1 MMQKARDK
9 LRELRALHDDG
20 LLSEQEFERRK
31 NAILDA
37 EYAPPGAAPATVAPP
52 VRQGT
57 ELGFMTGQE
66 IGPQN
71 RRYRLERL
79 IGTGGMG
86 QVWQATDLAT
96 HAELGSSEMVAL
108 KILPP
113 QLTQSATHARLL
125 IEEATQAR
133 KLAHE
138 NIVRVYEWAQDPAT
152 ASYFI
157 IMECLDGE
165 DLEHYLGG
173 KGPLPLAAVQE
184 LLQPVADALSYAW
197 EKHKLVHRDI
207 KPGNVF
213 LTSKGDIKLLDYG
226 IASRVRNAGSS
237 LGLETPNAG
246 TEGYRAPE
254 AGAHQRQPSPRL
266 DVYAVAVMIYQM
278 LEGRMP
284 FDGVRTAEQ
293 LPSKPQELK
302 AAQWQ
307 VLQNG
312 FSMTPELRPQSVLA
326 LLEMLERA
334 AGPSPEELAEQA
346 RQERARALARQKQA
360 ALDAE
365 QAKEEARR
373 REEEQEQQRRA
384 EAHAAALEK
393 QRQDKLRREQEAQR
407 QFEAE
412 EARKLRK
419 EALRGQLRAR
429 READAATALQ
439 EHQQLQRKAI
449 QAKAEAAYRAEQ
461 ERARKAEASRAA
473 APAAPA
479 AAPVAEPPAG
489 LSAEPP
495 AGLSAEPPAGPKAE
509 APPPAP
515 VAAPTGL
522 LRDDFLDGSGQG
534 PELVCLPSGRFQMG
548 ASDEEHKAALQA
560 GSQQGWLE
568 REKPQHW
575 VGIERGF
582 ALAIHPVSVGEWRA
596 FVKATGW
603 ERAGAETDWDNPGFV
618 QNEQHPVV
626 GVSWNDAQLYLAWL
640 SEKTGQVYRLP
651 SEAEWEYACRAG
663 TRGAFNVGDTISTEQ
678 ANFDGLYVYNG
689 GARGQYRGG
698 TSARNTFPPN
708 AWGLFDMHGNVWE
721 WVQDIVH
728 DNYDGAPCDGS
739 AWEDGGDTSRRILRG
754 GSWLYHPRYLRSAIR
769 NGFSIV
775 LSNDIVGF
783 RVARQ
788 LG

>member
-20 LLSEQEFERRK
+20 LLSEQEFESRK

-37 EYAPPGAAPATVAPP
+37 EYAPPGGAPAPLS

-57 ELGFMTGQE
+57 ELGFMAGQE

-113 QLTQSATHARLL
+113 QLTQSATHAKLL

-165 DLEHYLGG
+165 DLEHYLARQGA
-173 KGPLPLAAVQE
+173 LPLAAVQQ
-184 LLQPVADALSYAW
+184 LLHPVADALSYAW
-197 EKHKLVHRDI
+197 EKHKLVHRDL

-213 LTSKGDIKLLDYG
+213 LTARGDVKLLDYG
-226 IASRVRNAGSS
+226 IASRVRNADSS
-237 LGLETPNAG
+237 LALDMPNAG
-246 TEGYRAPE
+246 THGYRAPE
-254 AGAHQRQPSPRL
+254 AGANQRQPSPRL

-278 LEGRMP
+278 LEGRLP
-284 FDGVRTAEQ
+284 FDDMRSASH
-293 LPSKPQELK
+293 LPSAPQGLN
-302 AAQWQ
+302 AQQWQ

-312 FSMTPELRPQSVLA
+312 FSLTPELRPQSVQA
-326 LLEMLERA
+326 LLEGLERA

-346 RQERARALARQKQA
+346 RQEQARLAQQQKQA
-360 ALDAE
+360 ALAAE
-365 QAKEEARR
+365 QA
-373 REEEQEQQRRA
+373 REEELRQARQRQEELDQRRKA
-384 EAHAAALEK
+384 EIQAAALEK

-407 QFEAE
+407 HFEAE

-439 EHQQLQRKAI
+439 EHQELQRKAI
-449 QAKAEAAYRAEQ
+449 VAKAEAAYRAEQ
-461 ERARKAEASRAA
+461 ERARREEASRAA
-473 APAAPA
+473 AAQAQQQAQAQAQQP
-479 AAPVAEPPAG
+479 
-489 LSAEPP
+489 
-495 AGLSAEPPAGPKAE
+495 
-509 APPPAP
+509 APPPATEAPAPAEP
-515 VAAPTGL
+515 VANAEGI
-522 LRDDFLDGSGQG
+522 LRDDYLDGSGQG
-534 PELVCLPSGRFQMG
+534 PELVLIPSGRFQMG
-548 ASDEEHKAALQA
+548 AHEMEHKAALQA
-560 GSQQGWLE
+560 GSQQTWLD

-575 VGIERGF
+575 VGIERPF
-582 ALAIHPVSVGEWRA
+582 ALARHPVSVGEWRA
-596 FVKATGW
+596 FVQATGW
-603 ERAGAETDWDNPGFV
+603 EAGGAETDWDKPGFV
-618 QNEQHPVV
+618 QNDEHPVV
-626 GVSWNDAQLYLAWL
+626 GVSWNDAQLYLAWM
-640 SEKTGQVYRLP
+640 SERTGRQYRLP

-663 TRGAFNVGDTISTEQ
+663 TRTAFNVGDTISTEQ
-678 ANFDGLYVYNG
+678 ANYDGLYVYNG
-689 GARGQYRGG
+689 GPRGVYRGG
-698 TSARNTFPPN
+698 TSPLGTFAPN
-708 AWGLFDMHGNVWE
+708 SWGLFDMHGNVWE
-721 WVQDIVH
+721 WVQDVVH
-728 DNYDGAPCDGS
+728 DSYEGAPVDGS
-739 AWEDGGDTSRRILRG
+739 AWEEGSDSSRRILRG
-754 GSWLYHPRYLRSAIR
+754 GSWLYHPRYLRSALR
-769 NGFSIV
+769 NGFSTV

-783 RVARQ
+783 RVART
-788 LG
+788 LD

>member
-20 LLSEQEFERRK
+20 LLSEQEFESRK

-37 EYAPPGAAPATVAPP
+37 EYAPPAGMPAPPP

-57 ELGFMTGQE
+57 ELGYMTGQE

-113 QLTQSATHARLL
+113 QLTQSATHAKLL

-165 DLEHYLGG
+165 DLEHYLGRQG
-173 KGPLPLAAVQE
+173 ALALSTVQQ
-184 LLQPVADALSYAW
+184 LLHPVAEALSYAW

-213 LTSKGDIKLLDYG
+213 LTAKGDIKLLDYG

-237 LGLETPNAG
+237 LALETPNAG
-246 TEGYRAPE
+246 THGYRAPE
-254 AGAHQRQPSPRL
+254 AGTHQRQPSPRL

-284 FDGVRTAEQ
+284 FDDARSASH
-293 LPSKPQELK
+293 LPSAPQALN

-312 FSMTPELRPQSVLA
+312 FSLTVELRPQSVQA
-326 LLEMLERA
+326 LLEALERA

-346 RQERARALARQKQA
+346 RQEQARAAQQQKQA
-360 ALDAE
+360 ALAAG
-365 QAKEEARR
+365 QA
-373 REEEQEQQRRA
+373 RA
-384 EAHAAALEK
+384 EAQKEASLRQEELEQRRKAEIQAAALEK

-407 QFEAE
+407 HVEAE

-439 EHQQLQRKAI
+439 EHQELQRKATV
-449 QAKAEAAYRAEQ
+449 AKAEAAYRAEQ
-461 ERARKAEASRAA
+461 ERARREVASQVASRTAQQQVQPVQPMVP
-473 APAAPA
+473 APPLPPA
-479 AAPVAEPPAG
+479 DAPVANADG
-489 LSAEPP
+489 
-495 AGLSAEPPAGPKAE
+495 
-509 APPPAP
+509 
-515 VAAPTGL
+515 V
-522 LRDDFLDGSGQG
+522 LRDDFLDGAGQGQGRG
-534 PELVCLPSGRFQMG
+534 PELVLIPSGRFQMG
-548 ASDEEHKAALQA
+548 AHEMEHKAALQA
-560 GSQQGWLE
+560 GSQKTWLE
-568 REKPQHW
+568 RETPQHW
-575 VGIERGF
+575 VGIERPF
-582 ALAIHPVSVGEWRA
+582 ALARHPVSVGEWRA
-596 FVKATGW
+596 FVKATRW
-603 ERAGAETDWDNPGFV
+603 EACGAETDWDNPGFV
-618 QNEQHPVV
+618 QTDLHPVV

-640 SEKTGQVYRLP
+640 GECTGRQYRLP

-663 TRGAFNVGDTISTEQ
+663 TRTAFNVGDTISTEQ
-678 ANFDGLYVYNG
+678 ANYDGLYVYNG
-689 GARGQYRGG
+689 GPRGVYRGG
-698 TSARNTFPPN
+698 TSPLGTFAPN
-708 AWGLFDMHGNVWE
+708 PWGLFDMHGNVWE
-721 WVQDIVH
+721 WVQDVVH
-728 DNYDGAPCDGS
+728 DNYAGAPVDGS
-739 AWEDGGDTSRRILRG
+739 AWEEGSDSSRRILRG
-754 GSWLYHPRYLRSAIR
+754 GSWLYHPRYLRSALR
-769 NGFSIV
+769 NGFSTV
-775 LSNDIVGF
+775 FSNDIVGF
-783 RVARQ
+783 RVART
-788 LG
+788 LD

>member
-37 EYAPPGAAPATVAPP
+37 EYAPPGAAPAPLP

-57 ELGFMTGQE
+57 ELGFMAGQE

-113 QLTQSATHARLL
+113 QLTRSATHAKLL

-152 ASYFI
+152 SSYFI

-165 DLEHYLGG
+165 DLEHYLARQ
-173 KGPLPLAAVQE
+173 GPLALAAVQQ

-293 LPSKPQELK
+293 LPSKPVALN

-312 FSMTPELRPQSVLA
+312 FSMTAELRAQSVQA
-326 LLEMLERA
+326 LLETLERA
-334 AGPSPEELAEQA
+334 AGPSAEELAELA
-346 RQERARALARQKQA
+346 RQERAREAERQKQA
-360 ALDAE
+360 ALAAE
-365 QAKEEARR
+365 QARETARR
-373 REEEQEQQRRA
+373 REEELEQRKKA

-393 QRQDKLRREQEAQR
+393 QRLDKLRREQEAQR

-461 ERARKAEASRAA
+461 EREKDRARKEEASRAA
-473 APAAPA
+473 AAAAAPA
-479 AAPVAEPPAG
+479 PASAATPAAAAEPAMPAEPVSGPAG
-489 LSAEPP
+489 
-495 AGLSAEPPAGPKAE
+495 
-509 APPPAP
+509 
-515 VAAPTGL
+515 V

-534 PELVCLPSGRFQMG
+534 PELVLIPSGRFQMG
-548 ASDEEHKAALQA
+548 AHETEHKAAIQA
-560 GSQQGWLE
+560 GSQQTWLE
-568 REKPQHW
+568 REMPQHW
-575 VGIERGF
+575 VGIERPF
-582 ALAIHPVSVGEWRA
+582 ALARHPVSVGEWRA

-603 ERAGAETDWDNPGFV
+603 AGGSETDWDNPGFV
-618 QNEQHPVV
+618 QNDQHPVV
-626 GVSWNDAQLYLAWL
+626 GVSWNDAQLYLAWM
-640 SEKTGQVYRLP
+640 SERTGRQYRLP

-663 TRGAFNVGDTISTEQ
+663 TRTAFNVGDTISTEQ
-678 ANFDGLYVYNG
+678 ANYDGLYVYNG
-689 GARGQYRGG
+689 GPRGVYRGG
-698 TSARNTFPPN
+698 TTPLGTFAPN
-708 AWGLFDMHGNVWE
+708 SWGLFDMHGNVWE
-721 WVQDIVH
+721 WVQDVVH
-728 DNYDGAPCDGS
+728 DNYEGAPVDGS
-739 AWEDGGDTSRRILRG
+739 AWEEGSDSSRRILRG
-754 GSWLYHPRYLRSAIR
+754 GSWLYHPRYLRSALR
-769 NGFSIV
+769 NGFSTV

-783 RVARQ
+783 RVART
-788 LG
+788 LD

>member
-20 LLSEQEFERRK
+20 LLSEQEFESRK

-37 EYAPPGAAPATVAPP
+37 EYAPPGGAPAPLP

-57 ELGFMTGQE
+57 ELGFMAGQE

-113 QLTQSATHARLL
+113 QLTQSATHAKLL

-165 DLEHYLGG
+165 DLEHYLARQGA
-173 KGPLPLAAVQE
+173 LPLAAVQQ
-184 LLQPVADALSYAW
+184 LLHPVADALSYAW
-197 EKHKLVHRDI
+197 EKHKLVHRDL

-213 LTSKGDIKLLDYG
+213 LTARGDVKLLDYG
-226 IASRVRNAGSS
+226 IASRVRNADSS
-237 LGLETPNAG
+237 LALDMPNAG
-246 TEGYRAPE
+246 THGYRAPE
-254 AGAHQRQPSPRL
+254 AGANQRQPSPRL

-278 LEGRMP
+278 LEGRLP
-284 FDGVRTAEQ
+284 FDDMRSASH
-293 LPSKPQELK
+293 LPSAPQGLN
-302 AAQWQ
+302 AQQWQ

-312 FSMTPELRPQSVLA
+312 FSLTPELRPQSVQA
-326 LLEMLERA
+326 LLEGLERA

-346 RQERARALARQKQA
+346 RQEQARLAQQQKQA
-360 ALDAE
+360 ALAAE
-365 QAKEEARR
+365 QA
-373 REEEQEQQRRA
+373 REEELRQARQRQEELDQRRKA
-384 EAHAAALEK
+384 EIQAAALEK

-407 QFEAE
+407 HFEAE

-439 EHQQLQRKAI
+439 EHQELQRKAI
-449 QAKAEAAYRAEQ
+449 VAKAEAAYRAEQ
-461 ERARKAEASRAA
+461 ERARREEASRAA
-473 APAAPA
+473 AAQAQQQAQAQQP
-479 AAPVAEPPAG
+479 
-489 LSAEPP
+489 
-495 AGLSAEPPAGPKAE
+495 
-509 APPPAP
+509 APPPATEAAAPAPAEP
-515 VAAPTGL
+515 VANAEGI
-522 LRDDFLDGSGQG
+522 LRDDYLDGSGQG
-534 PELVCLPSGRFQMG
+534 PELVLIPSGRFQMG
-548 ASDEEHKAALQA
+548 AHEMEHKAALQA
-560 GSQQGWLE
+560 GSQQTWLD

-575 VGIERGF
+575 VGIERPF
-582 ALAIHPVSVGEWRA
+582 ALARHPVSVGEWRA
-596 FVKATGW
+596 FVQATGW
-603 ERAGAETDWDNPGFV
+603 EAGGAETDWDKPGFV
-618 QNEQHPVV
+618 QNDEHPVV
-626 GVSWNDAQLYLAWL
+626 GVSWNDAQLYLAWM
-640 SEKTGQVYRLP
+640 SERTGRQYRLP

-663 TRGAFNVGDTISTEQ
+663 TRTAFNVGDTISTEQ
-678 ANFDGLYVYNG
+678 ANYDGLYVYNG
-689 GARGQYRGG
+689 GPRGVYRGG
-698 TSARNTFPPN
+698 TSPLGTFAPN
-708 AWGLFDMHGNVWE
+708 SWGLFDMHGNVWE
-721 WVQDIVH
+721 WVQDVVH
-728 DNYDGAPCDGS
+728 DSYEGAPVDGS
-739 AWEDGGDTSRRILRG
+739 AWEEGSDSSRRILRG
-754 GSWLYHPRYLRSAIR
+754 GSWLYHPRYLRSALR
-769 NGFSIV
+769 NGFSTV

-783 RVARQ
+783 RVART
-788 LG
+788 LD

>member
-37 EYAPPGAAPATVAPP
+37 EYAPPGAAPVAVPLP

-113 QLTQSATHARLL
+113 QLTQSATHAKLL

-165 DLEHYLGG
+165 DLEHYLGRQG
-173 KGPLPLAAVQE
+173 ALPLSRVQQ
-184 LLQPVADALSYAW
+184 LLQPVAEALSYAW

-213 LTSKGDIKLLDYG
+213 LTAKGDIKLLDYG
-226 IASRVRNAGSS
+226 IATRVRNADSS
-237 LGLETPNAG
+237 LALDMPNAG
-246 TEGYRAPE
+246 THGYRAPE
-254 AGAHQRQPSPRL
+254 AGANQRQPSPRL

-284 FDGVRTAEQ
+284 FDDARSASH
-293 LPSKPQELK
+293 LPSPPQALN

-312 FSMTPELRPQSVLA
+312 FSLTAELRPLSVQA
-326 LLEMLERA
+326 LLENMERA

-346 RQERARALARQKQA
+346 RQQQARTAQQQKQA
-360 ALDAE
+360 ALAAE
-365 QAKEEARR
+365 QA
-373 REEEQEQQRRA
+373 REEEIKRARIRQEELDQRRKA
-384 EAHAAALEK
+384 EIHAAALEK

-407 QFEAE
+407 HFEAE

-439 EHQQLQRKAI
+439 EHQELQRKAI
-449 QAKAEAAYRAEQ
+449 VAKAEAAYRAEQ
-461 ERARKAEASRAA
+461 ERARRAEASRAA
-473 APAAPA
+473 AASVPAPA
-479 AAPVAEPPAG
+479 SAPAPEAESEPQHVQPVAN
-489 LSAEPP
+489 AE
-495 AGLSAEPPAGPKAE
+495 GI
-509 APPPAP
+509 
-515 VAAPTGL
+515 
-522 LRDDFLDGSGQG
+522 LRDDFLDGAGQG
-534 PELVCLPSGRFQMG
+534 PELVLIPSGRFQMG
-548 ASDEEHKAALQA
+548 AHEAEHKAAIQA
-560 GSQQGWLE
+560 GSLQAWLE
-568 REKPQHW
+568 RETPQHW
-575 VGIERGF
+575 VGIERPF
-582 ALAIHPVSVGEWRA
+582 ALARHPVSVGEWRA

-603 ERAGAETDWDNPGFV
+603 AGGSETDWDNPGFV

-640 SEKTGQVYRLP
+640 SERTGRQYRLP

-663 TRGAFNVGDTISTEQ
+663 TRTAFNVGDTISTEQ
-678 ANFDGLYVYNG
+678 ANYDGLYVYNG
-689 GARGQYRGG
+689 GPRGVYRGG
-698 TSARNTFPPN
+698 TTPLGSFAPN
-708 AWGLFDMHGNVWE
+708 SWGLFDMHGNVWE
-721 WVQDIVH
+721 WVQDVVH
-728 DNYDGAPCDGS
+728 DNYAGAPTDGS
-739 AWEDGGDTSRRILRG
+739 AWEEGSDSSRRILRG
-754 GSWLYHPRYLRSAIR
+754 GSWLYHPRYLRSALR
-769 NGFSIV
+769 NAFSTV

-783 RVARQ
+783 RVART
-788 LG
+788 LD

>member
-20 LLSEQEFERRK
+20 LLSEQEFEHRK

-37 EYAPPGAAPATVAPP
+37 EYAPPGGVAASAP

-79 IGTGGMG
+79 IATGGMG

-165 DLEHYLGG
+165 DLEHYLAREGR
-173 KGPLPLAAVQE
+173 LPLATVQQ
-184 LLQPVADALSYAW
+184 LLHPVAEALSYAW

-213 LTSKGDIKLLDYG
+213 LTAKGDVKLLDYG

-246 TEGYRAPE
+246 THGYRAPE
-254 AGAHQRQPSPRL
+254 AGTHQRQPSPRL

-284 FDGVRTAEQ
+284 FDDARSADH
-293 LPSKPQELK
+293 LPSAPQALN
-302 AAQWQ
+302 AVQWQ

-312 FSMTPELRPQSVLA
+312 FSLTPELRPQSVQA
-326 LLEMLERA
+326 LLEALERA
-334 AGPSPEELAEQA
+334 AGPSPEELAELA
-346 RQERARALARQKQA
+346 RQEQSRLIEQQKQA
-360 ALDAE
+360 ALAAE
-365 QAKEEARR
+365 EARKQARR
-373 REEEQEQQRRA
+373 REEELEQRRKV
-384 EAHAAALEK
+384 EAQAAAVEK
-393 QRQDKLRREQEAQR
+393 QRQH
-407 QFEAE
+407 
-412 EARKLRK
+412 KLRK

-439 EHQQLQRKAI
+439 AHQELQRKAI

-461 ERARKAEASRAA
+461 ERARKEQASRASSEQA
-473 APAAPA
+473 LPQPQSEA
-479 AAPVAEPPAG
+479 AAADAPLVNAE
-489 LSAEPP
+489 
-495 AGLSAEPPAGPKAE
+495 
-509 APPPAP
+509 
-515 VAAPTGL
+515 GL
-522 LRDDFLDGSGQG
+522 LRDAFLDGSGQG
-534 PELVCLPSGRFQMG
+534 PELVSIPSGRFQMG
-548 ASDEEHKAALQA
+548 AHETEHQVAIKA
-560 GSQQGWLE
+560 GSQKTWLE
-568 REKPQHW
+568 RETPQHW
-575 VGIERGF
+575 MGITQPF
-582 ALAIHPVSVGEWRA
+582 ALARHPVSVGEWRS

-603 ERAGAETDWDNPGFV
+603 EGGAETDWDNPGFV
-618 QNEQHPVV
+618 QTDLHPVV
-626 GVSWNDAQLYLAWL
+626 GIRWKDAR
-640 SEKTGQVYRLP
+640 SE
-651 SEAEWEYACRAG
+651 
-663 TRGAFNVGDTISTEQ
+663 EQ
-678 ANFDGLYVYNG
+678 
-689 GARGQYRGG
+689 
-698 TSARNTFPPN
+698 
-708 AWGLFDMHGNVWE
+708 
-721 WVQDIVH
+721 
-728 DNYDGAPCDGS
+728 
-739 AWEDGGDTSRRILRG
+739 
-754 GSWLYHPRYLRSAIR
+754 
-769 NGFSIV
+769 
-775 LSNDIVGF
+775 
-783 RVARQ
+783 
-788 LG
+788 

>member
-37 EYAPPGAAPATVAPP
+37 EYAPPGAAPAAVTLP

-165 DLEHYLGG
+165 DLEHYLGRQ
-173 KGPLPLAAVQE
+173 GPLPLEAVQQ

-246 TEGYRAPE
+246 TEGYRAPQ

-293 LPSKPQELK
+293 LPSRPQALN

-312 FSMTPELRPQSVLA
+312 FSMTAELRPQSVQA
-326 LLEMLERA
+326 LLETLERA
-334 AGPSPEELAEQA
+334 AGPSAEELAELA
-346 RQERARALARQKQA
+346 RQERAREVERQKQA
-360 ALDAE
+360 ALAAE
-365 QAKEEARR
+365 QAREAARR
-373 REEEQEQQRRA
+373 REEELEQRKKA

-393 QRQDKLRREQEAQR
+393 QRLDKLRREQEAQR

-461 ERARKAEASRAA
+461 EREKDRARKEEASRSAA
-473 APAAPA
+473 VVAAPA
-479 AAPVAEPPAG
+479 AAPSPDASPAAVVEAALPAEPVG
-489 LSAEPP
+489 
-495 AGLSAEPPAGPKAE
+495 GPGG
-509 APPPAP
+509 
-515 VAAPTGL
+515 V

-534 PELVCLPSGRFQMG
+534 PELVLLPSGRFQMG
-548 ASDEEHKAALQA
+548 AHEEEHKAALQA

-575 VGIERGF
+575 VGIEQPF
-582 ALAIHPVSVGEWRA
+582 ALARHPVSVGEWRA

-603 ERAGAETDWDNPGFV
+603 AGGSETDWDNPGFV
-618 QNEQHPVV
+618 QTDQHPVV
-626 GVSWNDAQLYLAWL
+626 GVSWNDAQLYIAWL
-640 SEKTGQVYRLP
+640 SEKTGQQYRLP
-651 SEAEWEYACRAG
+651 SEAQWEYACRAG
-663 TRGAFNVGDTISTEQ
+663 TRTAFNVGDTITTEQ
-678 ANFDGLYVYNG
+678 ANYDGLYVYNG

-698 TSARNTFPPN
+698 TSALGSFAPN
-708 AWGLFDMHGNVWE
+708 AWGLCDMHGNVWE

-728 DNYDGAPCDGS
+728 DNYDGAPLDGS
-739 AWEDGGDTSRRILRG
+739 AWETDGDTSRRILRG

-788 LG
+788 LA

>member
-37 EYAPPGAAPATVAPP
+37 EYAPPGAAPVSAPLP

-113 QLTQSATHARLL
+113 QLTQSPTHAKLL

-165 DLEHYLGG
+165 DLEHYLGRQG
-173 KGPLPLAAVQE
+173 ALPLATVQE
-184 LLQPVADALSYAW
+184 LLHPVAEALSYAW
-197 EKHKLVHRDI
+197 EKHKLVHRDL

-213 LTSKGDIKLLDYG
+213 LTAKGDIKLLDYG

-246 TEGYRAPE
+246 TQGYRAPE
-254 AGAHQRQPSPRL
+254 AGTYQRQPSPRL

-284 FDGVRTAEQ
+284 FDDTRSASH
-293 LPSKPQELK
+293 LPSAPQALN
-302 AAQWQ
+302 AQQWQ

-312 FSMTPELRPQSVLA
+312 FSLTAELRPQSVQA
-326 LLEMLERA
+326 LLEGLERA
-334 AGPSPEELAEQA
+334 AGPSPEELAELA
-346 RQERARALARQKQA
+346 RQEQARLAQQQKQA
-360 ALDAE
+360 ALAAE
-365 QAKEEARR
+365 QA
-373 REEEQEQQRRA
+373 REEELKQARVRQEELDQRRKA
-384 EAHAAALEK
+384 EIQAAALEK

-407 QFEAE
+407 HFEAE

-439 EHQQLQRKAI
+439 EHQELQRKAI
-449 QAKAEAAYRAEQ
+449 VAKAEAAYRAEQ
-461 ERARKAEASRAA
+461 ERARREEASRAA
-473 APAAPA
+473 AAPAVPPAPAAVPAAPA
-479 AAPVAEPPAG
+479 EAVQTVAN
-489 LSAEPP
+489 AE
-495 AGLSAEPPAGPKAE
+495 G
-509 APPPAP
+509 
-515 VAAPTGL
+515 V
-522 LRDDFLDGSGQG
+522 LRDDFLDGTGQG
-534 PELVCLPSGRFQMG
+534 PELVLIPSGRFQMG
-548 ASDEEHKAALQA
+548 AHETEHKAALQA
-560 GSQQGWLE
+560 GSQQTWLD

-575 VGIERGF
+575 VGIERPF
-582 ALAIHPVSVGEWRA
+582 ALARHPVSVGEWRA

-603 ERAGAETDWDNPGFV
+603 EGGGAETDWDNPGFV

-640 SEKTGQVYRLP
+640 RERTGRQYRLP

-663 TRGAFNVGDTISTEQ
+663 TRTAFNVGDTISTEQ
-678 ANFDGLYVYNG
+678 ANYDGLYVYNG
-689 GARGQYRGG
+689 GPRGVYRGG
-698 TSARNTFPPN
+698 TSPLGTFAPN
-708 AWGLFDMHGNVWE
+708 PWGLYDMHGNVWE
-721 WVQDIVH
+721 WVQDVVH
-728 DNYDGAPCDGS
+728 DNYEGAPVDAS
-739 AWEDGGDTSRRILRG
+739 AWETDGDTSRRILRG
-754 GSWLYHPRYLRSAIR
+754 GSWLYHPRYLRSALR
-769 NGFSIV
+769 NGFSTV

-783 RVARQ
+783 RVART
-788 LG
+788 LD

>member
-37 EYAPPGAAPATVAPP
+37 EYAPPGGVPASAPVP

-113 QLTQSATHARLL
+113 QLTQSATHAKLL

-165 DLEHYLGG
+165 DLEHYLGRQG
-173 KGPLPLAAVQE
+173 ALPLATVQQ
-184 LLQPVADALSYAW
+184 LLHPVAEALAYAW
-197 EKHKLVHRDI
+197 EKHKLVHRDL

-213 LTSKGDIKLLDYG
+213 LTAKGDVKLLDYG

-246 TEGYRAPE
+246 TQGYRAPE
-254 AGAHQRQPSPRL
+254 AGTYQRQPSPRL

-278 LEGRMP
+278 LEGRIP
-284 FDGVRTAEQ
+284 FDDTRSASH
-293 LPSKPQELK
+293 LPSAPQALN
-302 AAQWQ
+302 AQQWQ

-312 FSMTPELRPQSVLA
+312 FSLTAELRPQSVQA
-326 LLEMLERA
+326 LLEGLERA
-334 AGPSPEELAEQA
+334 AGPSPEELAELA
-346 RQERARALARQKQA
+346 RQEQARLAQQQKQA
-360 ALDAE
+360 ALAAE
-365 QAKEEARR
+365 QVREEEARQAR
-373 REEEQEQQRRA
+373 LRQEELDQRRKA
-384 EAHAAALEK
+384 EIQAAALEK

-407 QFEAE
+407 HFEAE

-439 EHQQLQRKAI
+439 EHQELQRKAI
-449 QAKAEAAYRAEQ
+449 VAKAEAAYRAEQ
-461 ERARKAEASRAA
+461 ERARREEASRAA
-473 APAAPA
+473 AAPAVAPAPA
-479 AAPVAEPPAG
+479 AVPPAAAQAVETVAN
-489 LSAEPP
+489 AE
-495 AGLSAEPPAGPKAE
+495 G
-509 APPPAP
+509 
-515 VAAPTGL
+515 V
-522 LRDDFLDGSGQG
+522 LRDDFLDGTGQG
-534 PELVCLPSGRFQMG
+534 PELVLIPSGRFQMG
-548 ASDEEHKAALQA
+548 AHETEHKAAMQA
-560 GSQQGWLE
+560 GSQKTWLE
-568 REKPQHW
+568 REAPQHW
-575 VGIERGF
+575 VGIERPF
-582 ALAIHPVSVGEWRA
+582 ALARHPVSVGEWRA
-596 FVKATGW
+596 FVLATQW
-603 ERAGAETDWDNPGFV
+603 AGGSETDWDNPGFV
-618 QNEQHPVV
+618 QNDQHPVV

-640 SEKTGQVYRLP
+640 RERTGRHYRLP

-663 TRGAFNVGDTISTEQ
+663 TRTAFNVGDTISTEQ
-678 ANFDGLYVYNG
+678 ANYDGLYVYNG
-689 GARGQYRGG
+689 GPRGVYRGG
-698 TSARNTFPPN
+698 TSPLGTFAPN
-708 AWGLFDMHGNVWE
+708 PWGLYDMHGNVWE
-721 WVQDIVH
+721 WVQDVVH
-728 DNYDGAPCDGS
+728 DNYEGAPVDGS
-739 AWEDGGDTSRRILRG
+739 AWEADGDTSRRILRG
-754 GSWLYHPRYLRSAIR
+754 GSWLYHPRYLRSALR
-769 NGFSIV
+769 NGFSTV

-783 RVARQ
+783 RVARTLDQ
-788 LG
+788 AGQGGIVK

>member
-37 EYAPPGAAPATVAPP
+37 EYAPPGAAPAAVTLP

-152 ASYFI
+152 SSYFI

-165 DLEHYLGG
+165 DLEHYLARQ
-173 KGPLPLAAVQE
+173 GPLALAAVQQ

-293 LPSKPQELK
+293 LPSKPVALN

-312 FSMTPELRPQSVLA
+312 FSMTAELRAQSVQA
-326 LLEMLERA
+326 LLETLERA
-334 AGPSPEELAEQA
+334 AGPSAEELAELA
-346 RQERARALARQKQA
+346 RQERAREAERQKQA
-360 ALDAE
+360 ALAAE
-365 QAKEEARR
+365 QARETARR
-373 REEEQEQQRRA
+373 REEELEQRKKA

-393 QRQDKLRREQEAQR
+393 QRLDKLRREQEAQR

-461 ERARKAEASRAA
+461 EREKDRARKEEASRAA
-473 APAAPA
+473 AAAAAPA
-479 AAPVAEPPAG
+479 PASAATPAAAAEPAMPAEPVSGPAG
-489 LSAEPP
+489 
-495 AGLSAEPPAGPKAE
+495 
-509 APPPAP
+509 
-515 VAAPTGL
+515 V

-534 PELVCLPSGRFQMG
+534 PELVLLPSGRFQMG
-548 ASDEEHKAALQA
+548 AHEEEHKAALQA

-575 VGIERGF
+575 VGIGRPF
-582 ALAIHPVSVGEWRA
+582 ALARHPVSVGEWRA

-603 ERAGAETDWDNPGFV
+603 AGGSETDWDKPGFV
-618 QNEQHPVV
+618 QTDQHPVV
-626 GVSWNDAQLYLAWL
+626 GVSWNDAQLYLSWL
-640 SEKTGQVYRLP
+640 SEKTGQHYRLP

-663 TRGAFNVGDTISTEQ
+663 TRTAFNVGDTITTEQ
-678 ANFDGLYVYNG
+678 ANYDGLYVYNG

-698 TSARNTFPPN
+698 TSPLGSFAPN
-708 AWGLFDMHGNVWE
+708 AWGLSDMHGNVWE

-728 DNYDGAPCDGS
+728 DNYDGAPLDGS
-739 AWEDGGDTSRRILRG
+739 AWESDGDTSRRILRG

-788 LG
+788 VDPELVK

>member
-37 EYAPPGAAPATVAPP
+37 EYAPPGAMPAPLP

-57 ELGFMTGQE
+57 ELGFMAGQE

-79 IGTGGMG
+79 LGTGGMG

-113 QLTQSATHARLL
+113 QLTQSATHAKLL

-165 DLEHYLGG
+165 DLEHYLGRQG
-173 KGPLPLAAVQE
+173 ALSLSTVQQ

-213 LTSKGDIKLLDYG
+213 LTAKGDIKLLDYG
-226 IASRVRNAGSS
+226 IATRVRNAGSS

-246 TEGYRAPE
+246 THGYRAPE
-254 AGAHQRQPSPRL
+254 AGAHQRQPSPRQ

-284 FDGVRTAEQ
+284 FDDARGASH
-293 LPSKPQELK
+293 LPSKPQALN
-302 AAQWQ
+302 AQQWQ

-312 FSMTPELRPQSVLA
+312 FSMTAQLRPQSVQA
-326 LLEMLERA
+326 LLESLERA
-334 AGPSPEELAEQA
+334 VGPSPEELAEQA
-346 RQERARALARQKQA
+346 RQQQARAAQQQKEA
-360 ALDAE
+360 AVAAE
-365 QAKEEARR
+365 QAREAALKEARARQEELDLR
-373 REEEQEQQRRA
+373 RKA
-384 EAHAAALEK
+384 EIEAAALEK

-407 QFEAE
+407 HVEAE

-429 READAATALQ
+429 READAASALQ
-439 EHQQLQRKAI
+439 QHQQLQRKAI
-449 QAKAEAAYRAEQ
+449 VAKAEAAYRAEQ
-461 ERARKAEASRAA
+461 ERARKQEASRAVA
-473 APAAPA
+473 ATAPAPVPAPAPAAEA
-479 AAPVAEPPAG
+479 QHVEPVAN
-489 LSAEPP
+489 AE
-495 AGLSAEPPAGPKAE
+495 GI
-509 APPPAP
+509 
-515 VAAPTGL
+515 
-522 LRDDFLDGSGQG
+522 LRDAFLDGAGQG
-534 PELVCLPSGRFQMG
+534 PELVLIPSGRFQMG
-548 ASDEEHKAALQA
+548 AHEMEHKVAIEA
-560 GSQQGWLE
+560 GSQQAWLG
-568 REKPQHW
+568 RETPQHW
-575 VGIERGF
+575 VGIERPF
-582 ALAIHPVSVGEWRA
+582 ALARHPVSVGEWRT
-596 FVKATGW
+596 FVQATQWVG
-603 ERAGAETDWDNPGFV
+603 GSETDWDNPGFV
-618 QNEQHPVV
+618 QNDQHPVV

-640 SEKTGQVYRLP
+640 SARTGRHYRLP

-663 TRGAFNVGDTISTEQ
+663 TRTAFNVGDTISTEQ
-678 ANFDGLYVYNG
+678 ANYDGLYVYNG
-689 GARGQYRGG
+689 GPRGGYRGG
-698 TSARNTFPPN
+698 TSALGTFAPN
-708 AWGLFDMHGNVWE
+708 SWGLFDMHGNVWE
-721 WVQDIVH
+721 WVQDVVH
-728 DNYDGAPCDGS
+728 DNYAGAPADGS
-739 AWEDGGDTSRRILRG
+739 AWESGSDSSRRVLRG
-754 GSWLYHPRYLRSAIR
+754 GSWLYHPRYLRSALR
-769 NGFSIV
+769 NGFSTV

-783 RVARQ
+783 RVART
-788 LG
+788 LD